1 MTVDKCIEAY
11 ISLLDKVFEKKSHWV
26 KINGKFQGR
35 FDRAELKHN
44 IKRIFRD
51 RNLNE
56 DELLKDIN
64 VFCKM

>member
-35 FDRAELKHN
+35 FDRAELEYN
-44 IKRIFRD
+44 IKRILRD
-51 RNLNE
+51 CNFNE
-56 DELLKDIN
+56 DKLFKDIDT
-64 VFCKM
+64 FCKV